1 MMMVMM
7 MMVMMMMVM
16 MHYTE
21 RKNGNSHQHPL
32 DAMMMNRLLLV
43 NELFF
48 VSAANPFFSAKEPF
62 CRRAL
67 LSASAEI
74 LFSLL
79 DELKAF
85 LQC

>member
-1 MMMVMM
+1 MV
-7 MMVMMMMVM
+7 MVMMMMVM
-16 MHYTE
+16 MHSIE

-32 DAMMMNRLLLV
+32 DALMRNRLLLV

-48 VSAANPFFSAKEPF
+48 VSAANPLFLQKEPF

-79 DELKAF
+79 AELKAEKPR
-85 LQC
+85 